1 MTIVLKEYLLKCK
14 CFMNNNFDKSNE
26 QKKFSLIS
34 HHQLRKDRNDTVLN
48 YDKIYQSG
56 IA

>member
-14 CFMNNNFDKSNE
+14 CFMNNNFGKSNE

-48 YDKIYQSG
+48 YDKFINQE
-56 IA
+56 